1 MTSSNDLVMEP
12 AEDTENGDK
21 ALRPSSDSDMQ
32 STVQARDPEGK
43 QKTLDNGSLEAKP
56 DIMND
61 PAYDT
66 KSKQKQRNFDE
77 ADTCRICRGEGSQ
90 DEPLFYPCKCSGSI
104 KFVHQNCLME
114 WLSHSQKK
122 HCELCKTPFHF
133 TKLYHPQMPSTV
145 PLPVFLRQ
153 AAIHT
158 WKNFLTWSRF
168 QLVIFVWVAWLPW
181 CMRTIW
187 RGLFWIGDGGWV
199 DWKERGIGNQS
210 AIFNFSTRLAAQN
223 TSPASYNLF
232 MSRDATASEFIM
244 RILNNI
250 PNPVSPIR
258 WFFFAGEP
266 LGLKLLKKLYG
277 FVAGQAPG
285 ESSSSLT
292 AATMNITS
300 HAANVP
306 RSSSWLSDVKI
317 LRTLTRST
325 MLNKLIIDVLEGQI
339 ITLALVTAFI
349 LIFLIRE
356 WVVQQQP
363 NLFGGAEARVNVP
376 AAQNA
381 DDPAP
386 QPINQRHQGPN
397 GEAAAGMVD
406 VGLQVQGPRQRIIA
420 RPRPRR
426 PAHPRQASEQ
436 GTNRHDEP
444 ATEGSEHQNVPAEN
458 SDTEADASNK
468 DPNDRAQGSLQ
479 RPTMPDRDKLP
490 RAAEIHRL
498 IEEESRVF
506 EDAYVPRNTF
516 QELWSR
522 AENKPSEVIR
532 IIDEEGR
539 NDELSWIVES
549 MRKLENISDTNVLR
563 GDQIESS
570 SDEPNVAPLNDVNN
584 VSNDSLRP
592 SDDEGFV
599 ILDKLPENTDLDSK
613 NVRNLDAE
621 TPRQLSQVT
630 DVGAPGSPTQNPQ
643 ENTSYDLSQDQQ
655 TTRPNDKCD
664 SALNLAG
671 ERAEGQEDISTK
683 EGEQAHDT
691 AESNGAPLGGLNLN
705 NNPFHPD
712 YEGGL
717 PEDNTTTII
726 PNPEGPS
733 EGVLPETAQPLS
745 SPIEANEGMVQADPG
760 HGILQQRRGLLERVT
775 DWLWGGAAPAPSPS
789 EQLAGDDEHIVNN
802 IAEEAPFVPMEHGH
816 PLRAADN
823 DGEVPGQD
831 PEVVA
836 AAIQAGLDPNEVE
849 AADDIED
856 LEGIMELVGMQ
867 GPLAGLVQNA
877 MFCACLVSLT
887 IFFGVWIPYISGK
900 LFLVFLAHPV
910 SLLLKLPLR
919 CAASAADTV
928 IDASIFT
935 ISCLLYWSDVIARLL
950 LTPIGW
956 VIPLVGVMSRNS
968 LIADF
973 ARVYAESSIE
983 RLMNVIT
990 ATGVVMFDSD
1000 LPAFSVVA
1008 HESLLSIEGR
1018 ARWLSRGVCD
1028 HVGYCFNILYSSAS
1042 FKQTVMVIAAG
1053 VVSQCR
1059 ALVTSVMDKA
1069 PSVLPSV
1076 SSFSRFQPLHV
1087 NLSITPRS
1095 LPLDY
1100 NLAYWNTK
1108 DRALAVIFG
1117 YLFFAF
1123 LGVMYLNINA
1133 WIRGINKSE
1142 RVAGLLADILH
1153 QAGGV
1158 LKVILIISIEMIVF
1172 PLYCGLLLDVALL
1185 PLFGSATLMSRIEF
1199 ATSSP
1204 YTSVFVH
1211 WFVGTCYMFHF
1222 ALFVAMCRKLMRTG
1236 VLCKLIYKYR
1246 GECLLTS
1253 LSQTSFVIRMTRHFT
1268 LYVTFLS
1275 AAFPPNYGRSLS
1287 VHLCTEV

>member
-1 MTSSNDLVMEP
+1 MEP
-12 AEDTENGDK
+12 AEDTEKGGK
-21 ALRPSSDSDMQ
+21 ALTPNSDSDMQ
-32 STVQARDPEGK
+32 STVQATDPEGK
-43 QKTLDNGSLEAKP
+43 QKTLDNGSLEVKP
-56 DIMND
+56 DVMND

-66 KSKQKQRNFDE
+66 NAKQKQRNLDE

-145 PLPVFLRQ
+145 PLPVFIRQ

-210 AIFNFSTRLAAQN
+210 AIFNLSTRLAAQN
-223 TSPASYNLF
+223 TSPANHNLF
-232 MSRDATASEFIM
+232 MSRDATTSDFIL
-244 RILNNI
+244 RISNNI
-250 PNPVSPIR
+250 LNPVSPIR
-258 WFFFAGEP
+258 WLFASGEP
-266 LGLKLLKKLYG
+266 LGLKLLKKLYY

-285 ESSSSLT
+285 EPSSLT

-376 AAQNA
+376 GAQNA
-381 DDPAP
+381 DDPAQ

-397 GEAAAGMVD
+397 GEAAVGIMDA
-406 VGLQVQGPRQRIIA
+406 GLQVQGPRQRIIA

-426 PAHPRQASEQ
+426 PAHPRQASEP

-444 ATEGSEHQNVPAEN
+444 ATEGSEHENVPIES
-458 SDTEADASNK
+458 SDTEADASNNGTN

-479 RPTMPDRDKLP
+479 RPAMPDRDKLA
-490 RAAEIHRL
+490 RAAEIRRL
-498 IEEESRVF
+498 IEEQSRVS
-506 EDAYVPRNTF
+506 EDADDPGNTF
-516 QELWSR
+516 QELWNR
-522 AENKPSEVIR
+522 TENKPSEVIR

-539 NDELSWIVES
+539 NDELSGIVES
-549 MRKLENISDTNVLR
+549 MRRIENLSNMNVLE
-563 GDQIESS
+563 GDQIDSS
-570 SDEPNVAPLNDVNN
+570 SDEPNAAPLNDENN
-584 VSNDSLRP
+584 VTNDSLRP

-599 ILDKLPENTDLDSK
+599 ILDSLPENTNLESEDG
-613 NVRNLDAE
+613 RNLDAE
-621 TPRQLSQVT
+621 PPRKLSQGA
-630 DVGAPGSPTQNPQ
+630 DVGAPGSPARNAQ
-643 ENTSYDLSQDQQ
+643 EKTADGPSQDQQ
-655 TTRPNDKCD
+655 ATLPKNESD
-664 SALNLAG
+664 SILNLSG
-671 ERAEGQEDISTK
+671 ERAEGLDMSTK
-683 EGEQAHDT
+683 EIEQAHDT
-691 AESNGAPLGGLNLN
+691 ANSYDVPLGALHDNS
-705 NNPFHPD
+705 FHPD

-717 PEDNTTTII
+717 PEDNSTTDV
-726 PNPEGPS
+726 PGPGGPS
-733 EGVLPETAQPLS
+733 EEVLPETAQPVS
-745 SPIEANEGMVQADPG
+745 SPIEASEGLIQAEPS
-760 HGILQQRRGLLERVT
+760 HGTLQQRRGLFERVS

-956 VIPLVGVMSRNS
+956 VVPFVGVLSRNS

-983 RLMNVIT
+983 RLMKVIT
-990 ATGVVMFDSD
+990 ATGVIMFDSD
-1000 LPAFSVVA
+1000 IPAFSVVA

-1018 ARWLSRGVCD
+1018 ARWLSHGVCN
-1028 HVGYCFNILYSSAS
+1028 HVGYCFSILYSSTS
-1042 FKQTVMVIAAG
+1042 LKKILMVVAAG
-1053 VVSQCR
+1053 VVNQCK
-1059 ALVTSVMDKA
+1059 ALVTSVMEKA
-1069 PSVLPSV
+1069 STVFPLV

-1095 LPLDY
+1095 VPLDY
-1100 NLAYWNTK
+1100 DLAYWNTK

-1117 YLFFAF
+1117 YLLFAF

-1133 WIRGINKSE
+1133 RIRGINKSE
-1142 RVAGLLADILH
+1142 RVAGLLADILY

-1204 YTSVFVH
+1204 YTSIFVH

-1236 VLCKLIYKYR
+1236 VLCKFIY
-1246 GECLLTS
+1246 
-1253 LSQTSFVIRMTRHFT
+1253 RH
-1268 LYVTFLS
+1268 
-1275 AAFPPNYGRSLS
+1275 
-1287 VHLCTEV
+1287 

>member
-1 MTSSNDLVMEP
+1 M
-12 AEDTENGDK
+12 
-21 ALRPSSDSDMQ
+21 
-32 STVQARDPEGK
+32 
-43 QKTLDNGSLEAKP
+43 
-56 DIMND
+56 
-61 PAYDT
+61 
-66 KSKQKQRNFDE
+66 
-77 ADTCRICRGEGSQ
+77 
-90 DEPLFYPCKCSGSI
+90 
-104 KFVHQNCLME
+104 
-114 WLSHSQKK
+114 
-122 HCELCKTPFHF
+122 
-133 TKLYHPQMPSTV
+133 
-145 PLPVFLRQ
+145 
-153 AAIHT
+153 
-158 WKNFLTWSRF
+158 
-168 QLVIFVWVAWLPW
+168 
-181 CMRTIW
+181 
-187 RGLFWIGDGGWV
+187 
-199 DWKERGIGNQS
+199 DWKERGVGNQS
-210 AIFNFSTRLAAQN
+210 AIFNLSTRLAAQS
-223 TSPASYNLF
+223 TSPANHNLF
-232 MSRDATASEFIM
+232 MSRDVTASDFIM
-244 RILNNI
+244 RISNNI

-258 WFFFAGEP
+258 WLFASGEP
-266 LGLKLLKKLYG
+266 LGLKLLKKLYS

-285 ESSSSLT
+285 ESSSSLA
-292 AATMNITS
+292 AATINITS
-300 HAANVP
+300 HAANAP

-363 NLFGGAEARVNVP
+363 NLFGGVEARVNVP
-376 AAQNA
+376 GAQNA
-381 DDPAP
+381 DDPVQ

-397 GEAAAGMVD
+397 GEAAVGIVD
-406 VGLQVQGPRQRIIA
+406 AGLQVQGPRQRIIA

-444 ATEGSEHQNVPAEN
+444 ATESSEHENVPTES

-468 DPNDRAQGSLQ
+468 EPNDRAQGSLQ
-479 RPTMPDRDKLP
+479 RPAMPDRDMLA
-490 RAAEIHRL
+490 RAAEIRRL
-498 IEEESRVF
+498 IEELSRVS
-506 EDAYVPRNTF
+506 EDADEPRNTF

-539 NDELSWIVES
+539 NNELSWIVES
-549 MRKLENISDTNVLR
+549 MRKLEDLSDMNTLG
-563 GDQIESS
+563 GDQIDTSS
-570 SDEPNVAPLNDVNN
+570 NEPNAAPLNDTND

-599 ILDKLPENTDLDSK
+599 ILDKLPENTGLDSK
-613 NVRNLDAE
+613 NERNLDAE
-621 TPRQLSQVT
+621 PPRKLSQSL
-630 DVGAPGSPTQNPQ
+630 DVGAPGSHYQNPQ
-643 ENTSYDLSQDQQ
+643 ENISDVLSQDQQ
-655 TTRPNDKCD
+655 ATLPSNGYD
-664 SALNLAG
+664 STLNLAG
-671 ERAEGQEDISTK
+671 DRAEGQDISTK
-683 EGEQAHDT
+683 EVEQAHDT
-691 AESNGAPLGGLNLN
+691 ADSNDGPLGALND
-705 NNPFHPD
+705 NPFHPD

-717 PEDNTTTII
+717 PEDNTTTAV
-726 PNPEGPS
+726 PAPEGPG
-733 EGVLPETAQPLS
+733 EEVLPETAQPVS
-745 SPIEANEGMVQADPG
+745 SPIEASEGLIQADPS

-867 GPLAGLVQNA
+867 GPLAGLVQNG

-935 ISCLLYWSDVIARLL
+935 ISCLLYWADVIARLL

-956 VIPLVGVMSRNS
+956 VIPLVGVLSRNS

-1000 LPAFSVVA
+1000 IPAFSVVA
-1008 HESLLSIEGR
+1008 HESLLSIESR

-1042 FKQTVMVIAAG
+1042 FQQTAMGVAAG

-1069 PSVLPSV
+1069 PTVFPSV

-1100 NLAYWNTK
+1100 DLAYWNTK

-1123 LGVMYLNINA
+1123 LGIMYLNINA
-1133 WIRGINKSE
+1133 RIRGINKNE
-1142 RVAGLLADILH
+1142 RVAGLLADILY

-1204 YTSVFVH
+1204 YTSIFVH

-1236 VLCKLIYKYR
+1236 VLCKFIYTNRRRCWLI
-1246 GECLLTS
+1246 S
-1253 LSQTSFVIRMTRHFT
+1253 LYQTSFAIPMTRRFT

-1275 AAFPPNYGRSLS
+1275 AAFPPNYGKFLS

>member
-1 MTSSNDLVMEP
+1 MEP
-12 AEDTENGDK
+12 VEDTEQGGKVLTPD
-21 ALRPSSDSDMQ
+21 SDSDMQ
-32 STVQARDPEGK
+32 STVQATNLEGK
-43 QKTLDNGSLEAKP
+43 QKTLDNSSLEVKP

-66 KSKQKQRNFDE
+66 NTKQKQRNLDE

-133 TKLYHPQMPSTV
+133 TKLYHPQMPTTV

-210 AIFNFSTRLAAQN
+210 AIFDLSTRLAAQS
-223 TSPASYNLF
+223 TSPANHNLF
-232 MSRDATASEFIM
+232 MSRDATASDFIL
-244 RILNNI
+244 RISNNI
-250 PNPVSPIR
+250 PSPVSPIR
-258 WFFFAGEP
+258 WLFASGEP
-266 LGLKLLKKLYG
+266 LGLKLLKKLYS
-277 FVAGQAPG
+277 FVAGQSPG
-285 ESSSSLT
+285 ESPSLT

-363 NLFGGAEARVNVP
+363 NLFGGAEPRVNVP
-376 AAQNA
+376 GAQNA
-381 DDPAP
+381 DDPAQ

-397 GEAAAGMVD
+397 GEAAVGIVD
-406 VGLQVQGPRQRIIA
+406 AGLQVQGPRQRVIA

-426 PAHPRQASEQ
+426 PAHPRQAPEQ
-436 GTNRHDEP
+436 GTTRHDEP
-444 ATEGSEHQNVPAEN
+444 ATEGSEHENVPIES
-458 SDTEADASNK
+458 SDTEADASNN
-468 DPNDRAQGSLQ
+468 DLNDRAQMSLQ
-479 RPTMPDRDKLP
+479 RPAMPDRDKLA
-490 RAAEIHRL
+490 RAAEIRRL
-498 IEEESRVF
+498 IEEQSRVS
-506 EDAYVPRNTF
+506 EDADDPGNTF
-516 QELWSR
+516 QELWNR
-522 AENKPSEVIR
+522 AENKPSAVIR

-549 MRKLENISDTNVLR
+549 MRKIEHLSNMNVL
-563 GDQIESS
+563 GGIQIDSS
-570 SDEPNVAPLNDVNN
+570 SDEPNATPLNNENN
-584 VSNDSLRP
+584 VTNDSLRP
-592 SDDEGFV
+592 IDDEGFV
-599 ILDKLPENTDLDSK
+599 ILDKLPENTNLDSK
-613 NVRNLDAE
+613 DGRNLDAE
-621 TPRQLSQVT
+621 PPRKLSQGA
-630 DVGAPGSPTQNPQ
+630 DVGAPESPTGNAQ
-643 ENTSYDLSQDQQ
+643 ENTSDGHSHDQQ
-655 TTRPNDKCD
+655 ATLPKNESD
-664 SALNLAG
+664 SILNLAG
-671 ERAEGQEDISTK
+671 ERAEGQDISTNQV
-683 EGEQAHDT
+683 EQAHDT
-691 AESNGAPLGGLNLN
+691 ANSNNIPAGALND
-705 NNPFHPD
+705 NPFHPD

-717 PEDNTTTII
+717 PEENSATDV
-726 PNPEGPS
+726 PGPEVPS
-733 EGVLPETAQPLS
+733 EEVLPETAQPVS
-745 SPIEANEGMVQADPG
+745 SPIEASEGLIQADPRPG
-760 HGILQQRRGLLERVT
+760 ALQQRRGLLERVT

-867 GPLAGLVQNA
+867 GPLAGLVQNG

-935 ISCLLYWSDVIARLL
+935 ISCMLYWSDVIARLL

-956 VIPLVGVMSRNS
+956 VIPLVGVLSRNS

-973 ARVYAESSIE
+973 ARVYAESSVE

-990 ATGVVMFDSD
+990 ATGAVMFDSD
-1000 LPAFSVVA
+1000 IPAFSVVA

-1018 ARWLSRGVCD
+1018 ARWLSRGLCD

-1042 FKQTVMVIAAG
+1042 FKETVVAVAAG

-1069 PSVLPSV
+1069 PTVFPSV
-1076 SSFSRFQPLHV
+1076 SSFSQFQPLHV

-1095 LPLDY
+1095 VPLDY
-1100 NLAYWNTK
+1100 DLAYWNTK

-1133 WIRGINKSE
+1133 RIRGINKSE
-1142 RVAGLLADILH
+1142 RVAGLLADILY

-1204 YTSVFVH
+1204 YTSIFVH

-1236 VLCKLIYKYR
+1236 VLCKFIYRHGGKCWLI
-1246 GECLLTS
+1246 S
-1253 LSQTSFVIRMTRHFT
+1253 LSQTLFAILMTRHFT
-1268 LYVTFLS
+1268 LYATFLS
-1275 AAFPPNYGRSLS
+1275 AAFPPSYGRSLS
-1287 VHLCTEV
+1287 VHLFTEV